1 MNEKSVSILTCLSY
15 DCHPHNIF
23 LDASHSPFY
32 YISVSRQRQ
41 NWASA
46 KVFLCE
52 QNCFLQCCSTTYTK
66 QHCFNKQDYNP

>member
-46 KVFLCE
+46 NVL
-52 QNCFLQCCSTTYTK
+52 
-66 QHCFNKQDYNP
+66 